1 MPGYGSVD
9 VEAQEMEGVTDEEDT
24 HLKNSK
30 KRGKGALSPGR
41 RFRLQAWSGGEI

>member
-30 KRGKGALSPGR
+30 KRGKAGLKPGQALSFTGLEPR
-41 RFRLQAWSGGEI
+41 